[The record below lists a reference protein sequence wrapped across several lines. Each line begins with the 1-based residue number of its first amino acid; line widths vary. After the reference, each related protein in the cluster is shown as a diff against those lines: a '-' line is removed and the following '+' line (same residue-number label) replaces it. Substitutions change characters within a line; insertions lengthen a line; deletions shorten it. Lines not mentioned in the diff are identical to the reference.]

1 MMGASTTTTMA
12 RCRHPAG
19 YDMRRGHDPVARGS
33 DARGHGCGGA
43 RARTGGGDVNCSS
56 RSTASL
62 VHRSPITS
70 CTNSERLDPVAARA
84 CAACNLAMEDAIAQ
98 GDFFFRCPGRNGQ
111 RRRVG
116 AAGLRVSAFGRPGFA
131 RTRQPS
137 SLAWARPRSARR
149 ARHGK
154 SLAKYDHACRRKYTA
169 HRRDRRSSRTGGTPT
184 DRFGI
189 WWRSPASL
197 AVIKELASVHRHV
210 FHRLMPHLGQVIVV
224 QSARP
229 LQSSSQKNCL
239 KAVAA
244 YY

>member
-1 MMGASTTTTMA
+1 VPADGALSSRLTNEEHHAVNPQAHAGTIERTYGGTLKHENVIKGATSPGMMGASTTTTMA

-19 YDMRRGHDPVARGS
+19 YDMRRGHDPFARGS

-116 AAGLRVSAFGRPGFA
+116 AAGLWVSAFGRPGFA

-154 SLAKYDHACRRKYTA
+154 
-169 HRRDRRSSRTGGTPT
+169 
-184 DRFGI
+184 
-189 WWRSPASL
+189 
-197 AVIKELASVHRHV
+197 
-210 FHRLMPHLGQVIVV
+210 
-224 QSARP
+224 
-229 LQSSSQKNCL
+229 
-239 KAVAA
+239 
-244 YY
+244 